1 MFVSLISGAWLIR
14 KSRKLST
21 RAHCAMWTLT
31 LENKYRLGFLLL
43 RCLLDGSFTWYHEIS
58 IEYLTGSIKS
68 FTIKRYR
75 LMYQNLSLLFYP
87 KLSVG
92 LLNLGK
98 GYLVSM

>member
-1 MFVSLISGAWLIR
+1 
-14 KSRKLST
+14 
-21 RAHCAMWTLT
+21 MWTLT

-68 FTIKRYR
+68 FTIKRYW
-75 LMYQNLSLLFYP
+75 LMYQNLGLLFYP

-92 LLNLGK
+92 PLNLGK